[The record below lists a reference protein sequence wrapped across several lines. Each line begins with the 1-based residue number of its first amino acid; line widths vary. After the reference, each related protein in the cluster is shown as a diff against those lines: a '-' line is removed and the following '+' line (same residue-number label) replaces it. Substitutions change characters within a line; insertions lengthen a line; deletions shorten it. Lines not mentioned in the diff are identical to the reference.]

1 MIDNRNRSGF
11 TLVELL
17 VVIAIIGILIALLLP
32 AVQAAREAARRAHCT
47 NQLKQIGLAL
57 HNYHDSYNSFPHGA
71 RCSLGAMN
79 WRVAI
84 LPQMEQLSL
93 YMSLDINMQ
102 GEAGAFVSKRE
113 DSYPSN
119 CTYGTGRNAILA
131 GLAVPGWNCPS
142 SPLSKN
148 ASGQSPT
155 FNNAERGQTHDYVG
169 ISGATWDQST
179 RTNGCSVPTGYGG
192 IFCENGMLAAN
203 VWLRIRDVTD
213 GTSNTMIVG
222 EQSGRVGDK
231 DIRANYLGGWGG
243 FGTCTKPSQITDSAT
258 KTWGAGITTVR
269 YPINAGATFCGASTS
284 GCDQT
289 YDANTILNSFHP
301 GGTNGLLVDGSVRFL
316 RETMELE
323 TLRRLSVRD
332 DGLVVGEF

>member
-1 MIDNRNRSGF
+1 MMDNPNRSGF

-17 VVIAIIGILIALLLP
+17 VVIAIIGVLIALLLP

-71 RCSLGAMN
+71 RCQLASMN

-93 YMSLDINMQ
+93 YLSLDTNSERNI
-102 GEAGAFVSKRE
+102 GGFVSDRE
-113 DSYPSN
+113 DTDRTFS
-119 CTYGTGRNAILA
+119 YGTGRNSILA
-131 GLAVPGWNCPS
+131 GLTVPGWNCPS
-142 SPLSKN
+142 SPLSTN

-179 RTNGCSVPTGYGG
+179 QTSGCSVQTGYGG
-192 IFCENGMLAAN
+192 IFCENGMLAMN
-203 VWLRIRDVTD
+203 VWMRMRDVTD

-222 EQSGRVGDK
+222 EQSGRVGNK
-231 DIRANYLGGWGG
+231 DIRASYQGGWGG
-243 FGTCTKPSQITDSAT
+243 FNSCLKPSQITNPASRPWGSA
-258 KTWGAGITTVR
+258 GVTTVR
-269 YPINAGATFCGASTS
+269 YPINAGTTYCGSSTS

-289 YDANTILNSFHP
+289 YDANTVLNSFHP

-316 RETMELE
+316 RETMEME
-323 TLRRLSVRD
+323 TFRRLSVRD